1 MPKYL
6 GDVRCWVNSG
16 KHMLAW
22 SFSGFDPTRTSAR
35 VDPAR
40 GSDRFKRLKV
50 LTTARFYEAQPH
62 IAAGFHAW
70 HFNGNLKACVG
81 WRGGA
86 ICIVSD
92 GSRDGSLIRK
102 SKSNGR
108 QTRAKLLGHLS
119 ARPGPEARVGSLAT
133 VSGLHL
139 EATPSLLNLGL
150 CRAFAAC
157 PCLCNRNGV
166 LRDVVADHHA
176 RRASDKA
183 SLWPLFGDNLR
194 G

>member
-1 MPKYL
+1 MPRGPGDRPSRTYPTTRTGHVRDSPLTGHVMDMPKSMRLTQL
-6 GDVRCWVNSG
+6 G
-16 KHMLAW
+16 H
-22 SFSGFDPTRTSAR
+22 
-35 VDPAR
+35 DPAR
-40 GSDRFKRLKV
+40 GSHRFKRLKV
-50 LTTARFYEAQPH
+50 LTTAKFYEAQPH

-92 GSRDGSLIRK
+92 GITDGSLIRK

-119 ARPGPEARVGSLAT
+119 ARPGPEARVGCLAT

-139 EATPSLLNLGL
+139 EAMPSLLNLGL

-157 PCLCNRNGV
+157 PCLC
-166 LRDVVADHHA
+166 
-176 RRASDKA
+176 
-183 SLWPLFGDNLR
+183 
-194 G
+194 